1 MTPPGKPT
9 RNKFVAPRVASSLAT
24 RNKFV
29 APRVASSLVQ
39 HAMHDQIRE
48 RAPRM
53 SWEKFRS
60 EFFRWQ
66 QGQHVAFIGP
76 TESGKTSLALG
87 LLGHRKYVTVFATKP
102 RDIVLDQFAQQHH
115 FEFLKEW
122 KSLDARDVP
131 RRILWP
137 DARDLYSVKIQ
148 RRQFMNAFEKIYREG
163 NWTLYL
169 DELWFIAKML
179 KLEYEVKMYLLQ
191 SRSNGISLVIA
202 TQRPAWIPLE
212 VYDNSTWLFFWRD
225 NDETN
230 LKRISGISWL
240 SKNLVQVI
248 VANLDRFEAL
258 AINTRTGHMVRTK
271 APNPGLAQIGGRK
284 VG

>member
-1 MTPPGKPT
+1 VIGMRPK
-9 RNKFVAPRVASSLAT
+9 ASLLVASQLT
-24 RNKFV
+24 EEI
-29 APRVASSLVQ
+29 RVS
-39 HAMHDQIRE
+39 
-48 RAPRM
+48 APRM
-53 SWEKFRS
+53 SWKQFNAD
-60 EFFRWQ
+60 FFKWQ

-76 TESGKTSLALG
+76 TESGKTSLALD
-87 LLGHRKYVTVFATKP
+87 LLTHRKYVTVFATKP
-102 RDIVLDQFAQQHH
+102 RDKVLDQFAHKNGFKH
-115 FEFLKEW
+115 LDEW
-122 KSLDARDVP
+122 KSLDAHDVP

-137 DARDLYSVKIQ
+137 NALDLYSVKNQ

-179 KLEYEVKMYLLQ
+179 KLEYEVKMFLLQ
-191 SRSNGISLVIA
+191 SRSNGISLVVA

-212 VYDNSTWLFFWRD
+212 VYDNSTWVFFWRD

-240 SKNLVQVI
+240 SKNLVQMV

-258 AINTRTGHMVRTK
+258 AINTRTGKMVRTK
-271 APNPGLAQIGGRK
+271 APNPGLPAIGGK
-284 VG
+284 